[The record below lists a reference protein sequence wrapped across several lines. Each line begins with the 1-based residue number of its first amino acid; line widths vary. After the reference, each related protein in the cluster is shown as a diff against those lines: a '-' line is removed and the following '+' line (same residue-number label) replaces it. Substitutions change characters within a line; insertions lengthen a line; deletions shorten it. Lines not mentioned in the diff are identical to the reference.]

1 MRVMV
6 IVKASKE
13 SESGELPNS
22 ADLDAMGRFNDELI
36 EKGVMLSGEG
46 LLASSEGKRVKVSGS
61 KATVTDGPFKD
72 TRELVAGFWILKV
85 KSMDEAVSLMKKVPA
100 PVDGSAFEVEIRQ
113 VAELEDFGD
122 AATPEIRAREE
133 RQRERLETSG
143 RSA

>member
-13 SESGELPNS
+13 SESGEMPKS

-46 LLASSEGKRVKVSGS
+46 LLASSEGKRIKLSGG
-61 KATVTDGPFKD
+61 KATVTDGPFKNPS
-72 TRELVAGFWILKV
+72 ELVAGFWILKV
-85 KSMDEAVSLMKKVPA
+85 KSMEEAVSWMKRVPA
-100 PVDGSAFEVEIRQ
+100 PADGTAFEVEIRP

-122 AATPEIRAREE
+122 AATPEIKAREE
-133 RQRERLETSG
+133 RQRQQLATSG